1 MRGFGGPKWTLSLL
15 AGSLALGA
23 CTDDEQAAS
32 APNDA
37 GIVSSQSTT
46 SSDASTG
53 AAAPFQPSTPAAA
66 PRDAG
71 TGSALGT
78 AADIPCEVGGTLSKY
93 CGSCH
98 TQKGSAPVEFEK
110 TADFMGMSKK
120 EPTKTLLTTVAE
132 RLATTDTKMQMPPA
146 GLPRPT
152 ADELAKLQAW
162 VKDGAKARAAGAS
175 CAGTGTGTTD
185 ASTPAVT
192 PSTPV
197 DPNAP
202 LTNGGYRNA
211 LGQECYKLLAHD
223 GSSRE
228 KKLHVG
234 LATDAYMN
242 MTFNAPWGTRQVYA
256 ASIKPVIDNAKVIHH
271 WLLFDEPGVDGAVV
285 PATGAHPIGQLL
297 SGWAPG
303 GDGIDLNG
311 NPDDVGYEMA
321 GKQFTIEFHYN
332 SSDPN
337 AEDAS
342 GIEICLLDHTPKNV
356 AALSW
361 LGNDNLVV
369 PSDHWTGQCNPT
381 SLTPIH
387 IVAVTPH
394 MHKAGTRMRGVIHR
408 QGGKDEVLHDEPF
421 NFDYQHSYPKNVVLQ
436 PGESITTECWFNKP
450 MLFGENTDQ
459 EMCYLFTYAYPKGAL
474 ADLGAWGA
482 IAHGGS
488 ACLE

>member
-1 MRGFGGPKWTLSLL
+1 MGLMAGFV
-15 AGSLALGA
+15 ALGA
-23 CTDDEQAAS
+23 CTDEEQAAVPLS
-32 APNDA
+32 DA
-37 GIVSSQSTT
+37 GF
-46 SSDASTG
+46 AS
-53 AAAPFQPSTPAAA
+53 STPTTNY
-66 PRDAG
+66 DAG
-71 TGSALGT
+71 TGLVAPSQPTTPIAIASDAG
-78 AADIPCEVGGTLSKY
+78 AGGTQASASDLPCDVGASVTKY
-93 CGSCH
+93 CGACH
-98 TQKGSAPVEFEK
+98 TKAGSAPVPLEK
-110 TADFMGMSKK
+110 SADFAGMSKK
-120 EPTKTLLTTVAE
+120 EPSKTLLTTATE
-132 RLATTDTKMQMPPA
+132 RLSTTDTKLQMPPA
-146 GLPRPT
+146 GLPRPS
-152 ADELAKLQAW
+152 ADELAKLQTW
-162 VKDGAKARAAGAS
+162 LKDGAKARAAGTT
-175 CAGTGTGTTD
+175 CAATGTGSTSP
-185 ASTPAVT
+185 STPAVT
-192 PSTPV
+192 PTTPA

-202 LTNGGYRNA
+202 LANGGYRNA

-223 GSSRE
+223 GGSRE
-228 KKLHVG
+228 KKFHVG
-234 LATDAYMN
+234 IASDSYVN
-242 MTFNAPWGTRQVYA
+242 MTFNAPWGSRQVYA

-303 GDGIDLNG
+303 GDGIDLTG

-332 SSDPN
+332 SADAN
-337 AEDAS
+337 AEDRS
-342 GIEICLLDHTPKNV
+342 GLEICLLDHTPKNV

-369 PSDHWTGQCNPT
+369 PSDHWTGRCRPA

-408 QGGKDEVLHDEPF
+408 QGGKDEILHDEPF
-421 NFDYQHSYPKNVVLQ
+421 NFDYQHSYQKNVVIQ

-450 MLFGENTDQ
+450 ILFGENTDQ

-482 IAHGGS
+482 VAHGGS